1 MKLGGALSISDKLY
15 EMSSLQELRAILYDV
30 EALQSASGLM
40 SWDQQVLMPPK
51 GAGARGAQTAILS
64 RMAHQKLTSDETLR
78 ALEKAEAGAADE
90 EERATVRVVKRQI
103 GTATKLPSELVRRKS
118 EVSNIAYQ
126 TWRTAKPISDF
137 EALRPHLEELFEIAR
152 ETAAY
157 IGYESEPYDA
167 LIDLYEEGATTADA
181 TAMFEAIK
189 APIINLVKEIQS
201 DGLPIDDSLLVRDW
215 DQPKLLEVC
224 RKIITQ
230 IGFDFD
236 RGRLDMANNA
246 FCGGSS
252 TSDIRMT
259 SRPSE
264 HIKGLLSSSLHE
276 MGHALYEQNSP
287 MRFDRTPLKGG
298 ISLGVHES
306 QSRTWENV
314 IGRSLPFWKFFFP
327 QVAETFPFLAPL
339 GAEGFYRGLSKVE
352 PSFIR
357 VGADELTYNLH
368 ILVRFELEVELVN
381 RRLEVKDLPEAWNQR
396 YRDYLGINPPNHAL
410 GCMQDVHW
418 TRGSSGY
425 FPTYSM
431 GNLIGAQIWKTL
443 TTDLGNTDD
452 LMARGDFAPILGW
465 LVEKVYS
472 KAKLYRPRDLVTRV
486 TGRPM
491 EAGDWLQ
498 YAEMKY
504 RSLYGLGG

>member
-1 MKLGGALSISDKLY
+1 MSALQDLQSILF
-15 EMSSLQELRAILYDV
+15 DV
-30 EALQSASGLM
+30 EALQSASGIM

-51 GAGARGAQTAILS
+51 GAMARGAQTSILS
-64 RMAHQKLTSDETLR
+64 RMAHQRLTADRTLR
-78 ALEKAEAGAADE
+78 ALELAEKEAESPE
-90 EERATVRVVKRQI
+90 EVAMVRVVKRQI
-103 GTATKLPSELVRRKS
+103 GTATKLPADLVRRKS
-118 EVSNIAYQ
+118 EVSNAAYQ
-126 TWRTAKPISDF
+126 TWRTAKPESDF

-152 ETAAY
+152 ETAAL
-157 IGYESEPYDA
+157 IGFDKEPYDA

-181 TAMFEAIK
+181 SRMFEAIK
-189 APIINLVKEIQS
+189 GPIVDLVKEIQTE
-201 DGLPIDDSLLVRDW
+201 GTPVDDSLLVRDW
-215 DQPKLLEVC
+215 DQPKLLGVC
-224 RKIITQ
+224 RRIIEKN
-230 IGFDFD
+230 GFDFE

-252 TSDIRMT
+252 TGDIRMT
-259 SRPSE
+259 SRPSD

-287 MRFDRTPLKGG
+287 MKYDRTPLKGG

-314 IGRSLPFWKFFFP
+314 IGRSRPFWRFFFP
-327 QVAETFPFLAPL
+327 WVAEEFPFLAPM
-339 GAEGFYRGLSKVE
+339 GAEGFYSGLSKVE

-381 RRLEVKDLPEAWNQR
+381 RRLEVKDLPEAWNQK

-431 GNLIGAQIWKTL
+431 GNLIGAQIWTKL
-443 TTDLGNTDD
+443 VADLGNTEE
-452 LMARGDFAPILGW
+452 LMSEGNFAPILGW
-465 LVEKVYS
+465 LVEHVYS
-472 KAKLYRPRDLVTRV
+472 EAKLLRPRDLVTKV

-491 EAGDWLQ
+491 EATDWLN
-498 YAEMKY
+498 YAQGKY
-504 RSLYGLGG
+504 RELYGLSS